1 MLLKHP
7 SSTAATLRCRGPPS
21 PKGRLN
27 AGAAT
32 DQKASPR
39 RWRSC
44 QPSEARMTDEGA
56 KAITASVSGNGLS
69 SFSCLK
75 KNPCAEASLI
85 HRSFLAVPGGR
96 AAVPAE
102 QIAARSTPF
111 WVSEGWIHRMV
122 KIAFGD
128 RPRGGLIASLSR
140 PPVLRLPNHPPD
152 GRDRR
157 WRPAPGRAA
166 VPAEQIAARSPP
178 SQPSTGWSGSP
189 MATGFELLNKGSRAL
204 RDLLPGADQKASLVK
219 GGCQPSETRMTGG

>member
-1 MLLKHP
+1 MK
-7 SSTAATLRCRGPPS
+7 STRTKRSPLSQLTLTACRGGLIASLTRPPVLRLPNHPPDGRDRRWRS
-21 PKGRLN
+21 ASNPKGRLN

-56 KAITASVSGNGLS
+56 KAIAASVSGNGLS

-75 KNPCAEASLI
+75 KSPCAEASLI

-96 AAVPAE
+96 AP
-102 QIAARSTPF
+102 
-111 WVSEGWIHRMV
+111 
-122 KIAFGD
+122 
-128 RPRGGLIASLSR
+128 
-140 PPVLRLPNHPPD
+140 
-152 GRDRR
+152 
-157 WRPAPGRAA
+157 

-189 MATGFELLNKGSRAL
+189 MATGFEPLDKGSQPPVHRLSNDSQDRLNCFAT
-204 RDLLPGADQKASLVK
+204 GAEPPARHIRGNS
-219 GGCQPSETRMTGG
+219 